1 MGSVWTSS
9 LVALTLAGAAF
20 VATALITASPSDR
33 YPQFSDVTAAAGLS
47 GFRNKQGTPRKDYIL
62 ESIGGGAAFFDYD
75 NDGWLDILL
84 VRGTDLENYRK
95 RGGEAVCALYRN
107 NRDGTFTDVTK
118 KTGIDAARGWGMG
131 VAIADYNDDGFDD
144 ILITGYGRNF
154 LFRNNANGSFDEV
167 AERAGLLSKGL
178 WSTGATFFDSN
189 PDGLLDVY
197 ISRYVTFDAA
207 NPVPRSASCEYKGLG
222 VFCGPQGFESD
233 PHSLYRNNGDGTF
246 RDVSDAA
253 GLRKAEG
260 PHHGLGVIALDYDN
274 DGRSDLYVGND
285 STPNLL
291 WHNMGNGRFVDVAV
305 EKGVAFSA
313 DGREQASMGVEA
325 GDLRNRG
332 LLDLFVT
339 NFSGQMNELY
349 RNSAGH
355 SFEDVTWDSGM
366 ALPAAPYLGW
376 SAHMA
381 DFGNSGW
388 MDVFVVNGHVY
399 PEVDTQPA
407 GTNYRQ
413 KPLYFRNLR
422 NGKFASTTPGAPFEK
437 SYTGRGAAIGD
448 FDNDGA
454 LDILI
459 NNIDGAPVLLRNK
472 GTPGHN
478 WLEVLLRGRPRN
490 RNALGARVFVRVGG
504 AIQMREI
511 NGASGYLS
519 SSSRRAHFGFGANG
533 QVDEVTII
541 WPNGR
546 KQLLNNVK
554 TNQRLVIDE

>member
-1 MGSVWTSS
+1 M
-9 LVALTLAGAAF
+9 GAAF
-20 VATALITASPSDR
+20 VAAAIVAATPSDS
-33 YPQFSDVTAAAGLS
+33 YPQFSAVTVSAGLS

-84 VRGTDLENYRK
+84 VRGTDLETYRK
-95 RGGEAVCALYRN
+95 HGGEAVSALYRN
-107 NRDGTFTDVTK
+107 NRDGTFTDVTR
-118 KTGIDAARGWGMG
+118 KTGMDAARGWGMG

-144 ILITGYGRNF
+144 IFITGYGRNF
-154 LFRNNANGSFDEV
+154 LFRNNGNGTFDEV

-189 PDGLLDVY
+189 QDGLLDVY
-197 ISRYVTFDAA
+197 ISRYVKFDAA

-246 RDVSDAA
+246 RDVSDPA

-274 DGRSDLYVGND
+274 DGRTDLYVGND

-325 GDLRNRG
+325 GDLHNRG

-349 RNSAGH
+349 RNSSSHG
-355 SFEDVTWDSGM
+355 FEDVTWDSGM
-366 ALPAAPYLGW
+366 ALPATPYLGW

-388 MDVFVVNGHVY
+388 MDIFVVNGHVY

-422 NGKFASTTPGAPFEK
+422 NGKFASIVPGAPFEK

-459 NNIDGAPVLLRNK
+459 NNIDGAPVLLRNS
-472 GTPGHN
+472 GTPRQN
-478 WLEVLLRGRPRN
+478 WLEVLLHGHLRN
-490 RNALGARVFVRVGG
+490 RNALGARVSVRVGG
-504 AIQMREI
+504 ATQMREI

-519 SSSRRAHFGFGANG
+519 SSSRRAHFGLGASG
-533 QVDEVTII
+533 QVDEVTIV

-546 KQLLNNVK
+546 KRLLKNVK
-554 TNQRLVIDE
+554 ASQRLIIDE